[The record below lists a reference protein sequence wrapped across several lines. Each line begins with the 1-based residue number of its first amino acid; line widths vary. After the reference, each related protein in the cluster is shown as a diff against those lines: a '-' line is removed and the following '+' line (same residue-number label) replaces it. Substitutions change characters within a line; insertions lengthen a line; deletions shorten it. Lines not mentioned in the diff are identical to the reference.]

1 MLPVFSLFLAE
12 LRRDVRVWWSYR
24 AQAFSSLALWL
35 VAFPFMMAT
44 FDGVANGYSAERQLA
59 SLIGFLVWEL
69 CAGVLSATTESV
81 TTEARQ
87 GTLESVVLAPVP
99 PLLTFSLRLTA
110 VFTRHAVE
118 TLVLGLGLALL
129 LGLYVVPSALAL
141 LVALLT
147 LLGVAGV
154 GLALGGLALVY
165 KSVDSVVAVV
175 SLLAVLFTGALVPLN
190 GLGVV
195 FTLLKLLLPM
205 TWGIDLLRQALI
217 GGATWS
223 HVWASGAL
231 PGLALQSAVFLALGI
246 AFFRRGLRRAQ
257 EQGSLG
263 SY

>member
-1 MLPVFSLFLAE
+1 MLPVFYLFLAE
-12 LRRDVRVWWSYR
+12 LRRDVRAWWSYR
-24 AQAFSSLALWL
+24 VQALSSLALWL

-44 FDGVANGYSAERQLA
+44 FDGVAGGYGAERQLA

-69 CAGVLSATTESV
+69 CAGVLAATTESV

-87 GTLESVVLAPVP
+87 GTLESVILAPVP

-110 VFTRHAVE
+110 VFTRQAVE

-129 LGLYVVPSALAL
+129 LGLYMTPGGLAL

-147 LLGVAGV
+147 LLGVAGL

-190 GLGVV
+190 DLGLV
-195 FTLLKLLLPM
+195 FTLLKLLLPI
-205 TWGIDLLRQALI
+205 TWGIDLLRQTLI

-223 HVWASGAL
+223 HLWASGAL
-231 PGLALQSAVFLALGI
+231 PGLGLQSAVFLALGI
-246 AFFRRGLRRAQ
+246 VVFRWGLSRAQ

>member
-12 LRRDVRVWWSYR
+12 LRRDVRAWWSYR
-24 AQAFSSLALWL
+24 TQALSSLGLWL

-44 FDGVANGYSAERQLA
+44 FDGVADGYGAERQLA

-69 CAGVLSATTESV
+69 CAGVLAATTESV

-87 GTLESVVLAPVP
+87 GTLESVILAPVP
-99 PLLTFSLRLTA
+99 PLLTFWLRLTA
-110 VFTRHAVE
+110 VFTRQAVE
-118 TLVLGLGLALL
+118 TLVLGLALALL
-129 LGLYVVPSALAL
+129 LGLYMVPGGLAL

-190 GLGVV
+190 SLGLV

-205 TWGIDLLRQALI
+205 TWGIDLLRQSLI
-217 GGATWS
+217 DGATWS
-223 HVWASGAL
+223 QLWASGAL
-231 PGLALQSAVFLALGI
+231 PGLALQSAVFLALG
-246 AFFRRGLRRAQ
+246 FVVFCWGLRRAQ
-257 EQGSLG
+257 EQGNLG